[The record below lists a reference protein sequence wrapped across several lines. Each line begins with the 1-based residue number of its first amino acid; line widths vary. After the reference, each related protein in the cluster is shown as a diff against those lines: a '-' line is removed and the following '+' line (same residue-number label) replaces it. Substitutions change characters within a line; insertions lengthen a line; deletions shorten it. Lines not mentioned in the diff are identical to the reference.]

1 MHAWYYFSPKCIC
14 SLWFSNNREKG
25 KGIYKAE
32 FGMKYGGSRYNI
44 CPIVTVFI
52 YIFEQNQSQEEG
64 FCVCVCVCVSACK
77 EKKCFIKL

>member
-1 MHAWYYFSPKCIC
+1 MLGIIFLPSVFAVYDFEITE
-14 SLWFSNNREKG
+14 RG

-32 FGMKYGGSRYNI
+32 FGMKCGGSGYNI

-64 FCVCVCVCVSACK
+64 FSVCVCVCLHASKRNA
-77 EKKCFIKL
+77 L

>member
-1 MHAWYYFSPKCIC
+1 MLGIIFLPSVFAVYDFEITE
-14 SLWFSNNREKG
+14 RG

-32 FGMKYGGSRYNI
+32 FGMKCGGSGYNI

-64 FCVCVCVCVSACK
+64 FFVCVCVSACK
-77 EKKCFIKL
+77 QKKCFIKL